1 MTMKKLMAVSVL
13 GGAIALAGIAMGQG
27 PTRGVT
33 ANEIVLGTHTDLS
46 GPAATYGVS
55 SSNAVKMRF
64 DEVNEKGGIA
74 GRKIKLI
81 VEDTQYQVPRA
92 VQAGAKLINRDR
104 IFAMVAGLGT
114 PMNNALFKDQLDAGV
129 PNLFPLSA
137 ARSMFEPFH
146 KLKFY
151 GAATYVDQ
159 VRAGIS
165 YFVTKKGKKAVC
177 AMYQDT
183 DFGKEVLDGIQVQVE
198 KMKIKLA
205 ETTTHKP
212 TDQDFTAQIT
222 KLKAAGCDLVV
233 LGTIVRDSIVPYA
246 TARKIGWTEVDFLG
260 SAATYDL
267 FVAAAQGGVTD
278 GLYAMGLTDMPYR
291 DTLSPTAQGWF
302 DRYKERYKVDPNIG
316 AVYGWVAADLTVV
329 GLEKAGADL
338 TTDSFVKGMESIKG
352 YKDIFNG
359 PEVSFGPDKH
369 QGANSS
375 FLAVVKGGR
384 WVRLTDP
391 LNH

>member
-1 MTMKKLMAVSVL
+1 VAVSFVVVV
-13 GGAIALAGIAMGQG
+13 ALAGAAMAQKE
-27 PTRGVT
+27 TRGVT
-33 ANEIVLGTHTDLS
+33 PTEIVLGMHTDLS

-64 DEVNEKGGIA
+64 DEVNDKGGIH

-81 VEDTQYQVPRA
+81 IEDTQYQVPRA
-92 VQAGAKLINRDR
+92 VQAGSKLIHRDR

-114 PMNNALFKDQLDAGV
+114 PMNNALFKDQLEAGV

-146 KLKFY
+146 RLKFY

-159 VRAGIS
+159 VRAGIN
-165 YFVTKKGKKAVC
+165 YFATKKGKKALC

-183 DFGKEVLDGIQVQVE
+183 DFGKEVLDGVQIQAE
-198 KMKIKLA
+198 KMRLKVV

-233 LGTIVRDSIVPYA
+233 LGTIVRDSIVPYS
-246 TARKIGWTEVDFLG
+246 TARKIGWTDVDFLG
-260 SAATYDL
+260 SAASYDL
-267 FVAAAQGGVTD
+267 FVAAAQGGVTE

-291 DTLSPTAQGWF
+291 DTLSPVAQAWF
-302 DRYKERYKVDPNIG
+302 DRYKDRYKVEPNIG
-316 AVYGWVAADLTVV
+316 AVYGHVAADLTVV
-329 GLEKAGADL
+329 ALEKAGQEL
-338 TTDSFVKGMESIKG
+338 TLDSFVKALEAIKG
-352 YKDIFNG
+352 YRDIFNG

-384 WVRLTDP
+384 WVRLTEP
-391 LNH
+391 LTF

>member
-1 MTMKKLMAVSVL
+1 MKKI
-13 GGAIALAGIAMGQG
+13 AIVALAGALALVGQALAQSQ
-27 PTRGVT
+27 RGVT
-33 ANEIVLGTHTDLS
+33 PTEIVLGMHTDLS

-64 DEVNEKGGIA
+64 DEVNEKGGIN

-92 VQAGAKLINRDR
+92 VQAGTKLINRDH
-104 IFAMVAGLGT
+104 IFAMVAPLGT
-114 PMNNALFKDQLDAGV
+114 PMNNALFKDQFEAGV

-137 ARSMFEPFH
+137 ARSMYEPFH

-151 GAATYVDQ
+151 GAASYVDQ
-159 VRAGIS
+159 IRTGIQ
-165 YFVTKKGKKAVC
+165 YFATKKGKKALC

-183 DFGKEVLDGIQVQVE
+183 DFGKEVMDGVQMQAD
-198 KMKIKLA
+198 KLKIKVV
-205 ETTTHKP
+205 ETATHKP

-222 KLKAAGCDLVV
+222 KLKGAGCDLVA

-246 TARKIGWTEVDFLG
+246 TARKIGWTDVDFLG

-267 FVAAAQGGVTD
+267 FVAAAQGGVTE
-278 GLYAMGLTDMPYR
+278 GLFAMGLTDMPYR
-291 DTLSPTAQGWF
+291 DTLSPMAQQWF
-302 DRYKERYKVDPNIG
+302 DRYKDKYKADPNIG
-316 AVYGWVAADLTVV
+316 AVYGHVAADLTVT
-329 GLEKAGADL
+329 GIEKAGKDL
-338 TTDSFVKGMESIKG
+338 TTDSFVKGLESIKG
-352 YKDIFNG
+352 YRDIFNG
-359 PEVSFGPDKH
+359 PEQSYGPDKH

-384 WVRLTDP
+384 WIRVTEPLTF
-391 LNH
+391 

>member
-1 MTMKKLMAVSVL
+1 MKMRMAAAVMV
-13 GGAIALAGIAMGQG
+13 GALAVAGVATAQKE
-27 PTRGVT
+27 TRGVT
-33 ANEIVLGTHTDLS
+33 PTEIVLGMHTDLS

-64 DEVNEKGGIA
+64 DEANEKGGIR

-92 VQAGAKLINRDR
+92 VQAGAKLINRDH

-159 VRAGIS
+159 VRAGIN

-183 DFGKEVLDGIQVQVE
+183 DFGKEVLDGVQMQVD
-198 KMKIKLA
+198 KMKIKLV
-205 ETTTHKP
+205 ESVSHKP

-222 KLKAAGCDLVV
+222 KLKGAGCDLVV

-246 TARKIGWTEVDFLG
+246 TARKIGWTDVDFLG
-260 SAATYDL
+260 SAASYDL
-267 FVAAAQGGVTD
+267 FVAAAQGGVTE

-338 TTDSFVKGMESIKG
+338 TTDSFVKGMESIKS

-359 PEVSFGPDKH
+359 PEASFGPDKH
-369 QGANSS
+369 QGANSA

-384 WVRLTDP
+384 WVRLTEP
-391 LNH
+391 LSF

>member
-1 MTMKKLMAVSVL
+1 MKTAMLAVGVTL
-13 GGAIALAGIAMGQG
+13 AAGALAGVALAQNES
-27 PTRGVT
+27 RGVSKT
-33 ANEIVLGTHTDLS
+33 EIVLGMHTDLS

-129 PNLFPLSA
+129 PNLLPLSA

-146 KLKFY
+146 KLKLY

-198 KMKIKLA
+198 KMRIKLA

-222 KLKAAGCDLVV
+222 KLKAANCDLVV
-233 LGTIVRDSIVPYA
+233 FGTIVRDSIVPYA
-246 TARKIGWTEVDFLG
+246 TARKIGWTDVDFFG
-260 SAATYDL
+260 STASYDL
-267 FVAAAQGGVTD
+267 FVAGAQGGVTD

-291 DTLSPTAQGWF
+291 DTLSPTAQAWF

-316 AVYGWVAADLTVV
+316 AVYGWVAADLTAVAID
-329 GLEKAGADL
+329 KAGPNL
-338 TTDSFVKGMESIKG
+338 SLDSFVKALESIKG
-352 YKDIFNG
+352 YRDI
-359 PEVSFGPDKH
+359 
-369 QGANSS
+369 
-375 FLAVVKGGR
+375 
-384 WVRLTDP
+384 
-391 LNH
+391 LN

>member
-1 MTMKKLMAVSVL
+1 MPIALQRISFRVGAV
-13 GGAIALAGIAMGQG
+13 ALAGVAVAQKE
-27 PTRGVT
+27 TRGVSKT
-33 ANEIVLGTHTDLS
+33 EIVLGMHTDLS

-64 DEVNEKGGIA
+64 DEVNDKGGLH
-74 GRKIKLI
+74 GRKVRLV

-92 VQAGAKLINRDR
+92 VQAGTKLINRDH

-114 PMNNALFKDQLDAGV
+114 PMNNALFKDQFDAGV

-137 ARSMFEPFH
+137 ARSMYEPFH

-151 GAATYVDQ
+151 SAASYVDQ
-159 VRAGIS
+159 VRAGIN
-165 YFVTKKGKKAVC
+165 YFVTKKGKKALC

-183 DFGKEVLDGIQVQVE
+183 DFGKEVLDGVQAQAD
-198 KMKIKLA
+198 KMKLKVV
-205 ETTTHKP
+205 ETATHKP
-212 TDQDFTAQIT
+212 TDQDFTAQVT

-246 TARKIGWTEVDFLG
+246 TARKIGWTDVDFLG
-260 SAATYDL
+260 STASYDL
-267 FVAAAQGGVTD
+267 FVAAAQGGVTE
-278 GLYAMGLTDMPYR
+278 GLHAMGLTDMPYR
-291 DTLSPTAQGWF
+291 DTLSPAAQGWF

-329 GLEKAGADL
+329 ALDKTGPEL
-338 TTDSFVKGMESIKG
+338 TLDNFVRGMESIRS
-352 YKDIFNG
+352 YRDIFNG
-359 PEVSFGPDKH
+359 PEASFGPDKH
-369 QGANSS
+369 QGASSS

-391 LNH
+391 LSY

>member
-1 MTMKKLMAVSVL
+1 MRKLLAVSVL
-13 GGAIALAGIAMGQG
+13 AGAIGLVGVAAAQKE
-27 PTRGVT
+27 TRGVSKT
-33 ANEIVLGTHTDLS
+33 EIVLGMHTDLS

-64 DEVNEKGGIA
+64 DDVNEKGGIA

-114 PMNNALFKDQLDAGV
+114 TLFRSLFKDQLDAGV

-233 LGTIVRDSIVPYA
+233 LGTIVRDSIVPYS
-246 TARKIGWTEVDFLG
+246 TARKIGWTDVDFLG
-260 SAATYDL
+260 SAASYDL
-267 FVAAAQGGVTD
+267 FVAAAQGGVTE

-291 DTLSPTAQGWF
+291 DTLSPAAQAWF
-302 DRYKERYKVDPNIG
+302 DRYKDRFKVEPNIG
-316 AVYGWVAADLTVV
+316 AVYGHVAADLTAVA
-329 GLEKAGADL
+329 LDKAGPNL
-338 TTDSFVKGMESIKG
+338 SLDSFVKALESIKG
-352 YKDIFNG
+352 YRDIFNG

-369 QGANSS
+369 QGASSS

-391 LNH
+391 LTF